1 MEQQSPNSRRGFLEL
16 LALGATASS
25 LSMFAAPL
33 MAAEALNID
42 KKAYQDAD
50 AWFKNIKGSHRVVYD
65 GTTPHDGLPVLWTY
79 AFYETNNAT
88 GTADDDMTAV
98 CVLRHNAIAFAMED
112 ALWYQYKLG
121 EFFGIQDNQTGK
133 PSLRNTVYE
142 PVNGDFPIPGVP
154 GLKQMQ
160 ERGVMF
166 CVCDL
171 ALKVY
176 SGFIADKFEIQDKDR
191 VYEEFKS
198 GIHPDV
204 QLVPSGVWALER
216 VQNEHGCAYIFAG
229 N

>member
-1 MEQQSPNSRRGFLEL
+1 METQPTNNRRNFLNL
-16 LALGATASS
+16 LAMGATASGLS
-25 LSMFAAPL
+25 LFANSA
-33 MAAEALNID
+33 MAAEALNFNVRSL
-42 KKAYQDAD
+42 QDAD
-50 AWFKNIKGSHRVVYD
+50 EWFKKIKGSHRVVYD
-65 GTTPHDGLPVLWTY
+65 GSTPHDGLPVLWTY

-88 GTADDDMTAV
+88 GTPDDDMTAV
-98 CVLRHNAIAFAMED
+98 CVIRHNAIPFALQD

-154 GLKQMQ
+154 GMKKMQ

-176 SGFIADKFEIQDKDR
+176 SGFLADRMDITDKDR
-191 VYEEFKS
+191 VYEEWKS
-198 GIHPDV
+198 GILPGV
-204 QLVPSGVWALER
+204 EIVPSGVWALER
-216 VQNEHGCAYIFAG
+216 AQKAGCAYIFAG

>member
-1 MEQQSPNSRRGFLEL
+1 MEKQSPNSRRGFLEL

-25 LSMFAAPL
+25 LSMFAAPA
-33 MAAEALNID
+33 MAAEALNIN
-42 KKAYQDAD
+42 KKALIDSD
-50 AWFKNIKGSHRVVYD
+50 EWFKKIKGSHRVVYD
-65 GTTPHDGLPVLWTY
+65 GTTPHEGLPVLWTF

-88 GTADDDMTAV
+88 ETPDDDMTAV
-98 CVLRHNAIAFAMED
+98 CVLRHNAIPFALED

-121 EFFGIQDNQTGK
+121 EFFEITDNQTGE

-154 GLKQMQ
+154 GMKKMQ
-160 ERGVMF
+160 ERGAMF

-171 ALKVY
+171 ALNVY
-176 SGFIADKFEIQDKDR
+176 SGFIADKMGITDKAR

-198 GIHPDV
+198 GVLPEV
-204 QLVPSGVWALER
+204 QVVPSGVWALER
-216 VQNEHGCAYIFAG
+216 AQQHDCAYIFAG

>member
-1 MEQQSPNSRRGFLEL
+1 MNADSTNSRRKFLNSM
-16 LALGATASS
+16 ALGATAST

-50 AWFKNIKGSHRVVYD
+50 EWFKKIKGSRRVVYD
-65 GTTPHDGLPVLWTY
+65 GTTPHEGLPILWTY
-79 AFYETNNAT
+79 AFYQTNNAT
-88 GTADDDMTAV
+88 GTPDEDMTAMT
-98 CVLRHNAIAFAMED
+98 VLRHNAIPFALQD
-112 ALWYQYKLG
+112 SLWYQYKLG

-133 PSLRNTVYE
+133 PSTRNTVYE

-171 ALKVY
+171 ALQVY
-176 SGFIADKFEIQDKDR
+176 SGFIADKNQIQDKDR
-191 VYEEFKS
+191 VYQEMKL
-198 GIHPDV
+198 GVLPDI
-204 QLVPSGVWALER
+204 QIVPSGVWALER
-216 VQNEHGCAYIFAG
+216 AQNDHGCAYIFAG